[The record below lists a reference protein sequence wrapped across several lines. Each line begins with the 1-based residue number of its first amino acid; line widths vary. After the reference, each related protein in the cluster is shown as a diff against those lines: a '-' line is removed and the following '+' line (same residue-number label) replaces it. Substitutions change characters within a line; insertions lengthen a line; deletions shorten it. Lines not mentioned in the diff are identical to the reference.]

1 MSPSHTF
8 PQSSSIP
15 ILDREYIYIYIYS
28 FRLKLHQFLIHQSL
42 LDSYLN
48 FSVNSWYTW
57 YIYLYTLSRFRSIIK
72 VEYKRDRNDGA
83 KHDAGKH
90 GWWRD
95 ERPRTTAAKKSVF
108 CRSSVVGH
116 GEARWGATWNA
127 GVIPRATDYLP
138 ERSEDKRYFVTKC
151 SMRDRDGERE
161 RGRKRRGSFD
171 KLWLASPPHWSGFL
185 LAQSCNRGGEEENVR
200 KVELTGEN
208 AWTRGKREEKKKK
221 EKNGSVTKEL
231 WQTRGWRVE

>member
-1 MSPSHTF
+1 MERRAAEN
-8 PQSSSIP
+8 
-15 ILDREYIYIYIYS
+15 DCRE
-28 FRLKLHQFLIHQSL
+28 
-42 LDSYLN
+42 
-48 FSVNSWYTW
+48 
-57 YIYLYTLSRFRSIIK
+57 
-72 VEYKRDRNDGA
+72 
-83 KHDAGKH
+83 
-90 GWWRD
+90 
-95 ERPRTTAAKKSVF
+95 KKCVF

-221 EKNGSVTKEL
+221 KKMDRSRRNCDKHVGGEWSNLDK
-231 WQTRGWRVE
+231 QTRGRGRRGERREENKMFFGGNENTLVLLLCHVFAAAYVRCFSSQDCHFFFFFYSSLHFPHPG

>member
-1 MSPSHTF
+1 MLPIAYPFHRAILLKRADRVTF
-8 PQSSSIP
+8 PVQIFFPLYTKYINQIFNFNENKTKKIRTNPCHHLILFHKVHQFLSSIAN
-15 ILDREYIYIYIYS
+15 ISIYIYIYS

-108 CRSSVVGH
+108 FAAAAWSGMARR
-116 GEARWGATWNA
+116 GEAR
-127 GVIPRATDYLP
+127 
-138 ERSEDKRYFVTKC
+138 
-151 SMRDRDGERE
+151 RE
-161 RGRKRRGSFD
+161 
-171 KLWLASPPHWSGFL
+171 
-185 LAQSCNRGGEEENVR
+185 
-200 KVELTGEN
+200 
-208 AWTRGKREEKKKK
+208 TR
-221 EKNGSVTKEL
+221 V
-231 WQTRGWRVE
+231 

>member
-1 MSPSHTF
+1 MLPIAYLFHRAILLKRADRVIF
-8 PQSSSIP
+8 PCKSSSH
-15 ILDREYIYIYIYS
+15 YIQTKYSISTRIKRKRFERTRVTISYFSIKFINSYPRSRIYLYIYIYS

-108 CRSSVVGH
+108 FAAAAWSGMARR
-116 GEARWGATWNA
+116 GEAR
-127 GVIPRATDYLP
+127 
-138 ERSEDKRYFVTKC
+138 
-151 SMRDRDGERE
+151 RE
-161 RGRKRRGSFD
+161 
-171 KLWLASPPHWSGFL
+171 
-185 LAQSCNRGGEEENVR
+185 
-200 KVELTGEN
+200 
-208 AWTRGKREEKKKK
+208 TR
-221 EKNGSVTKEL
+221 V
-231 WQTRGWRVE
+231 